1 MANMTLLQRLARLE
15 AATAAET
22 MPTAHEY
29 HRVVAVCSNDHRR
42 GSCVVQGNEVTFYA
56 SSAAEYEQASA
67 RQAAGRNIILIA
79 VDARCINFQQEGTQ

>member
-1 MANMTLLQRLARLE
+1 MAKALMARLARLE
-15 AATAAET
+15 SLESVQ
-22 MPTAHEY
+22 MPTVIEY
-29 HRVVAVCSNDHRR
+29 HRVVSVRSDDHRR
-42 GSCVVQGNEVTFYA
+42 GSCVVQGNEITFFA

>member
-1 MANMTLLQRLARLE
+1 MAKALMARLARLE
-15 AATAAET
+15 SLESVQ
-22 MPTAHEY
+22 MPTVIEY
-29 HRVVAVCSNDHRR
+29 HRVVSVRSDDHRR

-79 VDARCINFQQEGTQ
+79 VDARCIDFKH

>member
-1 MANMTLLQRLARLE
+1 MAKALMARLARLE
-15 AATAAET
+15 SLESVQ
-22 MPTAHEY
+22 MPTVIEY
-29 HRVVAVCSNDHRR
+29 HRVVSVRSNDHRR
-42 GSCVVQGNEVTFYA
+42 GSCVVQGNEMTFFA

>member
-1 MANMTLLQRLARLE
+1 MAKALMARLARLE
-15 AATAAET
+15 SLESVQ
-22 MPTAHEY
+22 MPTVIEY
-29 HRVVAVCSNDHRR
+29 HRVVVVRSNDHRR
-42 GSCVVQGNEVTFYA
+42 GSCVVQGNEVTIFA

>member
-67 RQAAGRNIILIA
+67 RQAAGRNIILIM
-79 VDARCINFQQEGTQ
+79 VDARCIEFTH

>member
-1 MANMTLLQRLARLE
+1 MAKALMARLARLE
-15 AATAAET
+15 SLESVQ
-22 MPTAHEY
+22 MPTVIEY
-29 HRVVAVCSNDHRR
+29 HRVVVVRSNDHRR
-42 GSCVVQGNEVTFYA
+42 GSCVVQGNEMTFFA

>member
-1 MANMTLLQRLARLE
+1 MAKALMARLARLE
-15 AATAAET
+15 SLESVQ
-22 MPTAHEY
+22 MPTVIEY
-29 HRVVAVCSNDHRR
+29 HRVVVVRSNDHRR
-42 GSCVVQGNEVTFYA
+42 GSCVVQGSEVAIFA

>member
-1 MANMTLLQRLARLE
+1 MAKALMARLARLE
-15 AATAAET
+15 SLESVQ

-67 RQAAGRNIILIA
+67 RQAAGRNIILIM
-79 VDARCINFQQEGTQ
+79 VDARCIEFTH